1 MHERFRQ
8 LILCP
13 EQVDMIF
20 SREQLMGILLQIGLL
35 GEPVNTDQNQR
46 FFVGPNFL
54 QHISFTGCAPAIE
67 FQPTEPK
74 QENQWLS
81 FTFIQL
87 PGPFE
92 MPQWLADLQM
102 AKPGCPHC
110 SKRIIHSEKHLNQ
123 SQRSLTCPHCQYQG
137 DVCEFQ
143 WREFGGC
150 ASSLLSIVNVYP
162 KEAIP
167 TTNLLNQLQTLT
179 KIDWRYFYFNG
190 PLL

>member
-54 QHISFTGCAPAIE
+54 QHISFMGCAPAIE

-87 PGPFE
+87 PG
-92 MPQWLADLQM
+92 
-102 AKPGCPHC
+102 
-110 SKRIIHSEKHLNQ
+110 Q
-123 SQRSLTCPHCQYQG
+123 SLYLPT
-137 DVCEFQ
+137 
-143 WREFGGC
+143 
-150 ASSLLSIVNVYP
+150 LLSATRLEHQKP
-162 KEAIP
+162 MMPLPRSIP
-167 TTNLLNQLQTLT
+167 NSTSIAWPLSIFAT
-179 KIDWRYFYFNG
+179 KLKPMLPSNIESDNEITRFKYH
-190 PLL
+190 